1 MRGRRE
7 RGREEGGRE
16 GERVGGRRERGRE
29 EGLGVDHT
37 LLAVAAELLLK
48 DVSGNHSVHGTERVV
63 KEIEL
68 CPLVDGPGQVDP
80 GLLASTE
87 GHAPLPNEGVV
98 FVWKLL
104 YVLCTRDEVVCD
116 GRGVWRRWG
125 AREDGREGGGWWKW
139 MGDGVGSGGEDSC
152 VRGVGEG
159 LHRYYSTLIKAQAS
173 MTSVYHSLSKQLPK
187 RMFSLRVPEKT
198 QGSWEA

>member
-1 MRGRRE
+1 MREREGQRREGEREGGRRE
-7 RGREEGGRE
+7 RGRKGGRKE
-16 GERVGGRRERGRE
+16 EERERGRE

-37 LLAVAAELLLK
+37 LLAVVAELLLK

-68 CPLVDGPGQVDP
+68 RPLVDGPGQVDP

-104 YVLCTRDEVVCD
+104 YVLYEMR
-116 GRGVWRRWG
+116 
-125 AREDGREGGGWWKW
+125 
-139 MGDGVGSGGEDSC
+139 
-152 VRGVGEG
+152 
-159 LHRYYSTLIKAQAS
+159 
-173 MTSVYHSLSKQLPK
+173 
-187 RMFSLRVPEKT
+187 
-198 QGSWEA
+198 